1 LILCYTKLI
10 FTRYNYKM
18 MSYLFRFSKFVILG
32 MIIAIRSK
40 NKKQVVMKIN
50 HFTIGLLL
58 LLTISYAAFSQ
69 KIANKQFALIS
80 YDLSISNEVKDE
92 LKELESYIKAIKV
105 YNTPESDK
113 LKAIFIHNLF
123 YTVTEELKNDLKIE
137 ILPINAFLNKIKY
150 DNYGYPQTNIQEAIR
165 KGNSAY
171 YFKVQATIESNTKKL
186 SQINPEL
193 FKDLTNN
200 VIVPKIILDITVY
213 SKDGV
218 LPVDRWIG
226 EATSEAPLVVNEY
239 LLMGFD
245 NKDLEV
251 TKDQQNSMDNFY
263 FILQKAIDNVVQDYY
278 TK

>member
-1 LILCYTKLI
+1 
-10 FTRYNYKM
+10 
-18 MSYLFRFSKFVILG
+18 
-32 MIIAIRSK
+32 
-40 NKKQVVMKIN
+40 MKIN
-50 HFTIGLLL
+50 HFTIGLLIML
-58 LLTISYAAFSQ
+58 VSSFTTFSQ

-80 YDLSISNEVKDE
+80 YNLSISNEVEDE
-92 LKELESYIKAIKV
+92 LKDLESYIKGIKV

-137 ILPINAFLNKIKY
+137 ILPINAFLNKVKY
-150 DNYGYPQTNIQEAIR
+150 DNYGYPQTSIQDAIR

-186 SQINPEL
+186 IQTNPEL

-200 VIVPKIILDITVY
+200 VIAPKIILEITVY
-213 SKDGV
+213 SKEGV
-218 LPVDRWIG
+218 LPFDHWIG
-226 EATSEAPLVVNEY
+226 EATSETPLVVNEY

-245 NKDLEV
+245 NKDLEI
-251 TKDQQNSMDNFY
+251 TKDQQNTMDNFY
-263 FILQKAIDNVVQDYY
+263 FILEKAIDNVVQDYY